1 MKKAKTNSQYKSK
14 YYKPIIKSKAMPNV
28 DEQTKYKDL
37 KHYDREALLK
47 WLIGGSGGLEWVTV
61 SCPRNFVRKTD
72 RTLPGKHAEHFQ
84 NNSLKLLPKEIEIAN
99 KPVGKMILA

>member
-28 DEQTKYKDL
+28 DEHTKYEDF

-47 WLIGGSGGLEWVTV
+47 WLIGDD
-61 SCPRNFVRKTD
+61 RKHCG
-72 RTLPGKHAEHFQ
+72 RASKASFNKQGIATLKTEMLARVKLQ
-84 NNSLKLLPKEIEIAN
+84 NNYKQFYSDTFI
-99 KPVGKMILA
+99 